1 MADRGAKEMKGIFF
15 FFFFFHNN
23 NNSVRVSKIKSDNF
37 SLFCSRRILDV
48 SIGKK
53 EEVNFSD
60 RKI

>member
-1 MADRGAKEMKGIFF
+1 MADRGAKEMKGI